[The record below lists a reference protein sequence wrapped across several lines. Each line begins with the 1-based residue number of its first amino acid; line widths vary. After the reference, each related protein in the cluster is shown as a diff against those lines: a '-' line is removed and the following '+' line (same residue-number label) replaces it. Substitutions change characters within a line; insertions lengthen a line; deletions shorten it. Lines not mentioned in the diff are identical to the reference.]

1 MTEEDQQKE
10 PCGRCAMSSVS
21 GVMEQEH
28 DPFEGKRI
36 EVAEDELR
44 MLSPGVLLGRVK
56 NRIDDLV
63 TKVTYGR

>member
-1 MTEEDQQKE
+1 
-10 PCGRCAMSSVS
+10 
-21 GVMEQEH
+21 MEQEH

-44 MLSPGVLLGRVK
+44 TLSPGVLLGRVK

-63 TKVTYGR
+63 TEITYGR

>member
-28 DPFEGKRI
+28 DPFEGRRI

-44 MLSPGVLLGRVK
+44 TVSPGVLLGRVK

-63 TKVTYGR
+63 TKITYGR